1 MPDTATTNQLPLR
14 TTTSSRWPRKWATI
28 GGRGTSSSS
37 ITMIPTKDSN
47 LNDNTSKKTNN
58 NNHHHSTSLL
68 RQSSTINR
76 TNDRPIT
83 FNENSDQSLKKS
95 RSLMDVLRSK
105 LNSPAVL
112 RRFRS
117 KSRESTKQSVTEIN
131 GHTTT
136 TNEQT
141 EIKQSNNEQTTTT
154 TRKSRKRDPSPI
166 KRFTNRLSQLT
177 RHQRTKSN
185 ERQQQ
190 SPSKSIIND
199 SNNNNNNNEPEQS
212 ATPIHNQDKID
223 HINACYDEIRAKYFN
238 DNDIKKPS
246 TSNNE
251 NDSSFNNDFL
261 NNFQHTTL
269 PLPSDDPLLQ
279 ARKQSNIKL
288 NCMLSGYTLT
298 KSFANHEKLFDQN
311 DLFKY
316 NHYYDVG
323 KRKYDWNFTNNNNRI
338 FSSMR
343 TKPISKSIDSFRHMN
358 TNENQ
363 VSVTLE
369 KVNVINNDS
378 LVQREN
384 NENITRILPDDN
396 ELVIREDND
405 LIDSEKNILHNLSN
419 VHVTSTIP
427 INVKTYVSTSSNQS
441 DKNEIISNEH
451 SMEENDEEF
460 ERNFLRAVNRALGVV
475 NKDKNELTQT
485 IYDIP
490 KETDESH
497 LNLIQM
503 TEQAL
508 SSLNNSTLFT
518 NDDEKAEQVDNSIE
532 LTKAELVDRTNES
545 SNIEEISTITNE
557 NQQEINNDN
566 FINDEHI
573 LSVIDDLIRKTED
586 LLFEESKNGRT
597 FLVKLDDEEKIIK
610 SKADAYNK
618 LLQTDDNRL
627 NEDVRTDINAVI
639 GEVNLLLRGKL
650 KQFRGLC
657 ERNTTGGPIPLD
669 SDLEGFW
676 DITYPLIDKVK
687 EKFAKL
693 DARKA
698 KQWAPIEEY
707 DPNDVNNRPRVI
719 DDRLKQLQPQQ
730 NKSSK
735 NPTTKAPNEDLKKLI
750 QERRKAAAN
759 ATNQNHDIEIFGIS
773 TNAWTKAKPRMFSPS
788 CQCAKGERGEKGDP
802 GICPANCISRDNS
815 YSNDCLGSH
824 IKLQHLAQSI
834 RQLIIDTKQIA
845 NRNARTTSC
854 TCSASSPPS
863 TATTTISTR
872 LSPSSID
879 YNMYMRL
886 KGDKGDKGDA
896 GISCISNCQQSTQ
909 LNIRIFPT
917 IEAATDAYHDYPDHT
932 YVHIVNEQGR
942 LQSVLIRIHRRLV
955 PLGLETE
962 LHIFA
967 LGPRT
972 RRMCNPNRPN
982 KLCSKLSDYDSL
994 CERISERYHLTGFYR
1009 AFMSSSTQWLANLFD
1024 GVCINPKIIN
1034 MNGQVLF
1041 DTFEEIFERK
1051 SPQNVI
1057 LDVQGSKPQ

>member
-1 MPDTATTNQLPLR
+1 MPDTVKTNQLPLR
-14 TTTSSRWPRKWATI
+14 TTTNSRWPRKWATI

-37 ITMIPTKDSN
+37 TTMIPTMDSE
-47 LNDNTSKKTNN
+47 LNENTSKKTNNHNNN

-68 RQSSTINR
+68 RQSSTISR
-76 TNDRPIT
+76 TNDRPT
-83 FNENSDQSLKKS
+83 VFNENTDQTLKKS

-105 LNSPAVL
+105 LHSPAVL

-117 KSRESTKQSVTEIN
+117 KSRESTKQTVTEIN
-131 GHTTT
+131 GHTT

-141 EIKQSNNEQTTTT
+141 EIKQSNNEQTPTIPTTPT

-199 SNNNNNNNEPEQS
+199 LNNNNNNNETKQS
-212 ATPIHNQDKID
+212 STSIHNQDKID

-238 DNDIKKPS
+238 DNDIKKQN
-246 TSNNE
+246 TLNNE

-261 NNFQHTTL
+261 NNFQRTTL

-323 KRKYDWNFTNNNNRI
+323 KRQYDWNFTNNNNRI
-338 FSSMR
+338 FFSMR

-358 TNENQ
+358 TNDKQ
-363 VSVTLE
+363 VSVRLE
-369 KVNVINNDS
+369 KINVINNDS
-378 LVQREN
+378 LLVQREN
-384 NENITRILPDDN
+384 NENLTRILPDDN
-396 ELVIREDND
+396 ELVIREDSD

-427 INVKTYVSTSSNQS
+427 ITVKTFASTSSNQS
-441 DKNEIISNEH
+441 NKTNTISNEH
-451 SMEENDEEF
+451 SIEENDEEF

-475 NKDKNELTQT
+475 NKDKNELTQP

-490 KETDESH
+490 KETDESNM
-497 LNLIQM
+497 NLIQM
-503 TEQAL
+503 TERAL

-518 NDDEKAEQVDNSIE
+518 NDDQKIEQIDNSIE
-532 LTKAELVDRTNES
+532 LTNVELDNHNNES
-545 SNIEEISTITNE
+545 SNIEEISTIINE
-557 NQQEINNDN
+557 NQQETTNDN
-566 FINDEHI
+566 IINDEHI
-573 LSVIDDLIRKTED
+573 FSVIDDLIRKTED
-586 LLFEESKNGRT
+586 ILFQEFKNGRT
-597 FLVKLDDEEKIIK
+597 FLAKLDDEEKIIK

-639 GEVNLLLRGKL
+639 GEVNLLLKGKL

-657 ERNTTGGPIPLD
+657 ERNVAKSNTGGPIPLD

-693 DARKA
+693 DVRKA

-735 NPTTKAPNEDLKKLI
+735 IPTTKAANDDLKKLI

-759 ATNQNHDIEIFGIS
+759 ATNQNHDIEIFV
-773 TNAWTKAKPRMFSPS
+773 AHK
-788 CQCAKGERGEKGDP
+788 
-802 GICPANCISRDNS
+802 
-815 YSNDCLGSH
+815 
-824 IKLQHLAQSI
+824 
-834 RQLIIDTKQIA
+834 
-845 NRNARTTSC
+845 
-854 TCSASSPPS
+854 
-863 TATTTISTR
+863 
-872 LSPSSID
+872 
-879 YNMYMRL
+879 
-886 KGDKGDKGDA
+886 
-896 GISCISNCQQSTQ
+896 
-909 LNIRIFPT
+909 
-917 IEAATDAYHDYPDHT
+917 
-932 YVHIVNEQGR
+932 
-942 LQSVLIRIHRRLV
+942 
-955 PLGLETE
+955 
-962 LHIFA
+962 
-967 LGPRT
+967 
-972 RRMCNPNRPN
+972 
-982 KLCSKLSDYDSL
+982 
-994 CERISERYHLTGFYR
+994 
-1009 AFMSSSTQWLANLFD
+1009 
-1024 GVCINPKIIN
+1024 
-1034 MNGQVLF
+1034 
-1041 DTFEEIFERK
+1041 
-1051 SPQNVI
+1051 
-1057 LDVQGSKPQ
+1057 